1 MSSQRVKQLL
11 SAHWSYIYNCLLP
24 LEADIFRFFRKKRS
38 WKFRESSQEY
48 ICYKVL
54 SSKKRLGNRYWFFE
68 IFSKYLEQS
77 FHRTPV
83 KSSLYCL
90 KTLPIKQI
98 SRLFQIT
105 RVVSGVAAGNCN
117 LANVDTKFRNRVGS
131 VPVGGNIPSLC
142 WWTVWLLVIQQK
154 ERHLLSLIKVTEGNQ
169 GKSRQH

>member
-24 LEADIFRFFRKKRS
+24 LEADIFRFFRKQRS
-38 WKFRESSQEY
+38 RKFRESSQEY
-48 ICYKVL
+48 ICHKVL

-90 KTLPIKQI
+90 KILPIKQI

-105 RVVSGVAAGNCN
+105 RVVSGIAAWNCN
-117 LANVDTKFRNRVGS
+117 LANVDAKFRNVVGS

-142 WWTVWLLVIQQK
+142 WWIVWPLAIQQK
-154 ERHLLSLIKVTEGNQ
+154 ERHLLSNRRRGTWQNTGT
-169 GKSRQH
+169 